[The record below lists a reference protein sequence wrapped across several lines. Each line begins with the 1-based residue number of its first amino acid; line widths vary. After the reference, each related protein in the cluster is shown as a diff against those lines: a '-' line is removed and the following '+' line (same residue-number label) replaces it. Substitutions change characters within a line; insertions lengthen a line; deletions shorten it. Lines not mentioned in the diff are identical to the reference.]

1 MREAT
6 AAAVGQSHATMYR
19 GKKSKKKKRRS
30 VLLYHTSVERR
41 SWYSAV
47 DGFLDRFSRMRTELV
62 EVLRVRDVVLLL
74 WLVLR
79 VPSFEVRDARR
90 TRCALRMLTP
100 LGDNDDD
107 DDDSDNDAG
116 DGEMVDADAV
126 ADVFGDLRCVLRMPV
141 GAGLARAL
149 VPGARL
155 TCACGCSCATSM
167 SASPAASSSF
177 FSAAFRAAMSACSF
191 SCRILILLGASFLR
205 VFLLGAMCVSEC
217 GCE

>member
-74 WLVLR
+74 WLVR
-79 VPSFEVRDARR
+79 VCTHYVIGVLHGLGFRR
-90 TRCALRMLTP
+90 WIIV
-100 LGDNDDD
+100 N
-107 DDDSDNDAG
+107 
-116 DGEMVDADAV
+116 
-126 ADVFGDLRCVLRMPV
+126 FGK
-141 GAGLARAL
+141 G
-149 VPGARL
+149 
-155 TCACGCSCATSM
+155 
-167 SASPAASSSF
+167 
-177 FSAAFRAAMSACSF
+177 SACQ
-191 SCRILILLGASFLR
+191 R
-205 VFLLGAMCVSEC
+205 
-217 GCE
+217 